1 MVGYRKIG
9 HLRGFAKGNPHFLIV
24 SSRMAVNQV
33 GTQREIEGLTAKAK
47 NEDLTLGFHHLRL
60 LVAHP
65 MRFLVH
71 DGLVMWTADGVIF

>member
-1 MVGYRKIG
+1 
-9 HLRGFAKGNPHFLIV
+9 
-24 SSRMAVNQV
+24 MAVNQV

-71 DGLVMWTADGVIF
+71 DRLVMWTADGVIF